1 MLFFFLR
8 IRRPPRS
15 TRTDTLFPYTTLFRS
30 NLAGP
35 HVRAWKAR
43 APMLPIDQRV
53 EAAQWAASLGVFSN
67 ASLVEMHSLIADTTD
82 PSEIMESVG
91 GRLRQTYVARTPEA
105 RMEAMRGLWE
115 DAETPVQRHARHIL
129 TASAAARQIGRAS
142 GRARGGQY
150 G

>member
-1 MLFFFLR
+1 MCWEYGDSLNSWLFGLASAKCIEVPDR
-8 IRRPPRS
+8 
-15 TRTDTLFPYTTLFRS
+15 LM

-35 HVRAWKAR
+35 LVRAWKAR

-53 EAAQWAASLGVFSN
+53 EAAQGAASLGVFSN

-105 RMEAMRGLWE
+105 RMAAMRGLWE

-129 TASAAARQIGRAS
+129 TA
-142 GRARGGQY
+142 
-150 G
+150 

>member
-1 MLFFFLR
+1 MGAGTNT
-8 IRRPPRS
+8 RRAVTVEGEDVDEFNRWRFGLTSATVIEVPDR
-15 TRTDTLFPYTTLFRS
+15 LM

-43 APMLPIDQRV
+43 APMQPIDQRV

-67 ASLVEMHSLIADTTD
+67 ASLVEIHSLIADTTD

-105 RMEAMRGLWE
+105 RLEAIRG
-115 DAETPVQRHARHIL
+115 I
-129 TASAAARQIGRAS
+129 
-142 GRARGGQY
+142 
-150 G
+150 